1 MAGDWIKMR
10 TDLYRD
16 PKVSLIADALMA
28 ARVKVVVA

>member
-16 PKVSLIADALMA
+16 PKVCAIADELKSLP
-28 ARVKVVVA
+28 ARSE